1 MIIGGHWPNFLHF
14 FRYNS
19 NRCILQLKIHGTCPG
34 EFEDVMKQL
43 EESTGSVV
51 VGQIGRTVILYRPS
65 LSKLKA
71 EEKKKQFQRD
81 FLKRQAAFKQF
92 PQVCSLFCLPI
103 EISALHSSLFIV
115 FRRVK
120 YELHLFFYLYSI
132 LILII

>member
-1 MIIGGHWPNFLHF
+1 MAKFLALF

-19 NRCILQLKIHGTCPG
+19 NHCIQLKIHGTCPG

-51 VGQIGRTVILYRPS
+51 VGKIGRTVILYRPS

-92 PQVCSLFCLPI
+92 PQVCFAFQSIFFC
-103 EISALHSSLFIV
+103 SAFVTIYSVSKSKIQAAPFLL
-115 FRRVK
+115 
-120 YELHLFFYLYSI
+120 SI
-132 LILII
+132 LYISIFLLV